1 MLNGIWPKR
10 DYNITSIADTK
21 ILYYICL
28 QIVLFRV
35 MKKFIPFTY
44 MLLWGVSL
52 FAQQLEGTFKNGLDS
67 LTFDGENIVFRIS
80 GFGGL
85 SSAQVGE
92 GSYEYNDDYLFIH
105 TRDFSGERSVFQE
118 LEGYRTDTCVV
129 KVVSL
134 YNYPIENILVESLN
148 KSDKNIEA
156 KVTGDDGKIILTQ
169 NNKISSIAASSIGYN
184 SISFNYTQGKDYLVR
199 LAEHEIVENRTV
211 IFKIQPIDDETIS
224 VLLLTDNFDEGKN
237 RDKELKKLEKKA
249 MKNNMLDKR
258 LKKVYIPHRMI
269 H

>member
-1 MLNGIWPKR
+1 MPANSAFPGHE
-10 DYNITSIADTK
+10 
-21 ILYYICL
+21 
-28 QIVLFRV
+28 
-35 MKKFIPFTY
+35 KKFIPFTY

-105 TRDFSGERSVFQE
+105 TRDFSGGERSVFQE
-118 LEGYRTDTCVV
+118 LEGSRTDTCVV

-237 RDKELKKLEKKA
+237 RDKELKKLEKKSHEKQHA
-249 MKNNMLDKR
+249 
-258 LKKVYIPHRMI
+258 
-269 H
+269 